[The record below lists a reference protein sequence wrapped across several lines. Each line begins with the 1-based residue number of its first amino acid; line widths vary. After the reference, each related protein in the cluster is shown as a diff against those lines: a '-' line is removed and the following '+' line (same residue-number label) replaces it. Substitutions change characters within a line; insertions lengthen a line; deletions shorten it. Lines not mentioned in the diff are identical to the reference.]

1 MEYVMRP
8 GATMA
13 FLPEK
18 GVYFGSSEKALVIP
32 GGRQL
37 FEYLSD
43 REEELREGL
52 PVSELTSHFPQISA
66 GALSGLMD
74 RLLAAG
80 LIRRRSF
87 PDRDLRKGL
96 SELIRSAPG
105 LMAEIED
112 LVERPE
118 YLLFRFVS
126 DEIPVISGSA
136 DLVEAV
142 GSEFARLGV
151 RASRDDYVTEIREA
165 IDSSGGLGCALCLV
179 LRSTGAV
186 SYVLSG
192 ASGAFLLSANRGSS
206 TVGELTVLSR
216 CVGEPVK
223 GGSGA
228 PMHAIP
234 LRRSLPGMTVSSHVR
249 QSVVGAGFEIFELRF
264 EPPFLRRRDGRHE
277 FGRTGDPD
285 GKTVESEESRRSR
298 EWLKPFTSVG
308 MTIVLV
314 DLDEVDQLPTYFQA
328 AETLSTAR
336 SRILA
341 WSPRSLTDASKC
353 AVLAACRDYAGSVG
367 SRGSGRGVGVAGT
380 SVDRRFIDAA
390 LRLSTLEE
398 HSPVT
403 LSESELDFSPVS
415 ATLVRELEQFL
426 EFSVQLGKVTG
437 VAVYVA
443 CVLTGG
449 RTFTTYEADPQ
460 LAIVHSLVRLK
471 AVNQLN
477 RGGDIYRVEEVD
489 TSFLERLDER
499 DLGELVAGLRRKPLV
514 GDMVEVSNRFV
525 DAGQC
530 VMGVTYRVGVR

>member
-1 MEYVMRP
+1 MRP

-18 GVYFGSSEKALVIP
+18 GVYFGSSEKAVVIP
-32 GGRQL
+32 GGRPL

-52 PVSELTSHFPQISA
+52 PVSELASRFPQISA

-80 LIRRRSF
+80 LVRQRTF
-87 PDRDLRKGL
+87 PDRDLREGL
-96 SELIRSAPG
+96 SELIRSVPG

-112 LVERPE
+112 LVDRPE
-118 YLLFRFVS
+118 YLLSRFVS
-126 DEIPVISGSA
+126 DERPVISGSR

-142 GSEFARLGV
+142 ESEFVRMRV
-151 RASRDDYVTEIREA
+151 RASRDDHVTRIREA
-165 IDSSGGLGCALCLV
+165 VDSSGGLGHALCLV
-179 LRSTGAV
+179 LRSTRIV
-186 SYVLSG
+186 SYVVSG
-192 ASGAFLLSANRGSS
+192 ATGAFLFSTDRSSSA
-206 TVGELTVLSR
+206 VGELAVLSR
-216 CVGEPVK
+216 CVGEPVE
-223 GGSGA
+223 GGPEA
-228 PMHAIP
+228 HLYELP

-249 QSVVGAGFEIFELRF
+249 QSVLDAGFEIFELRF
-264 EPPFLRRRDGRHE
+264 EPPFLRRRDGRQE
-277 FGRTGDPD
+277 FARTGKPK
-285 GKTVESEESRRSR
+285 GTSSESEESRLSR

-308 MTIVLV
+308 MTIMLV

-328 AETLSTAR
+328 AETRSTAR

-341 WSPRSLTDASKC
+341 WSPKSLTDASKC
-353 AVLAACRDYAGSVG
+353 AVLAACRDYASSVG

-380 SVDRRFIDAA
+380 SVDRRFVDAA
-390 LRLSTLEE
+390 LRLSAVEE
-398 HSPVT
+398 HSLVA

-426 EFSVQLGKVTG
+426 EFSVHLGKVSGT
-437 VAVYVA
+437 AVHVA

-471 AVNQLN
+471 AVTQLN
-477 RGGDIYRVEEVD
+477 RGGDVYRVEEID
-489 TSFLERLDER
+489 TSFLERLDNR
-499 DLGELVAGLRRKPLV
+499 ALGELVAGLSRKPLV
-514 GDMVEVSNRFV
+514 GDVVEVSNRFV

-530 VMGVTYRVGVR
+530 VMGVSYRVGAR